1 MEYKVTMP
9 ILSDTMDIGKLIKW
23 YVKKGDFVHKGDKIA
38 EIESD
43 KATMDIES
51 FVDGIVKE
59 TFYKEN
65 QDVEVKSVI
74 AVIDTDSK
82 ESIKNDK
89 NIKNSKKQKHK
100 VDNKIDKIVTT
111 NNLKDLGLAS
121 PLAKKEA
128 QKIDLEI
135 KALQENGMLPIPAH
149 KKDIDNIYKKYFTP
163 KAWKLIKEFNIDIGE
178 FKLNHKL
185 SENDIKI
192 YIQKN
197 NCYIK
202 KSLSQNRKIII
213 KNVQNSIKK
222 PTFLMFEEIEIQEEA
237 NITAMLIKGV
247 ANAMQKHYLTRSVIK
262 NDSLFIYPNSNIS
275 IAVNRED
282 GLFMCVISEA
292 QNKTLQEIKEWLAE
306 IKTKTLTIYDLSG
319 STFGISNLGMFGI
332 DSFSALINGDDSG
345 IMAVGS
351 LKKGKIKVT
360 FTFDHTILNGVDG
373 ANFVNEI
380 KKEIKCMM

>member
-1 MEYKVTMP
+1 M
-9 ILSDTMDIGKLIKW
+9 
-23 YVKKGDFVHKGDKIA
+23 
-38 EIESD
+38 
-43 KATMDIES
+43 
-51 FVDGIVKE
+51 
-59 TFYKEN
+59 
-65 QDVEVKSVI
+65 
-74 AVIDTDSK
+74 
-82 ESIKNDK
+82 K
-89 NIKNSKKQKHK
+89 NIY
-100 VDNKIDKIVTT
+100 
-111 NNLKDLGLAS
+111 
-121 PLAKKEA
+121 
-128 QKIDLEI
+128 I
-135 KALQENGMLPIPAH
+135 KTEPC
-149 KKDIDNIYKKYFTP
+149 
-163 KAWKLIKEFNIDIGE
+163 GE
-178 FKLNHKL
+178 YSFHKL

-282 GLFMCVISEA
+282 GLFMCVISEV